1 MRDQEHARGR
11 TSIRSRPE
19 SPVGWTTSLFLF
31 GVPGS
36 ILVFTIHVLNPALVE
51 AGVPLVVS
59 FTLSLY
65 GVLFGLL
72 VATLICLRRSGYP
85 MTRDALVERLRL
97 RPLQGREW
105 WWVGGAVVLAFAADS
120 VLESTMRWMADTL
133 PLPIPDHLPSLFD
146 PREELS
152 LPPAEYFGVTL
163 EGRWIILVVYT
174 VSLVGNIVGEELWWR
189 GYVLPRQ
196 EQAFGRWA
204 WLVNGVLWV
213 VVFHAFMWWALPTL
227 LATGLLT
234 PLVAQRLRS
243 TWAAIVVHG
252 TGNALFLLLLLAGVL
267 EFGA

>member
-1 MRDQEHARGR
+1 MREQHQ
-11 TSIRSRPE
+11 TVPTTTNHPTE
-19 SPVGWTTSLFLF
+19 SPVGWGRSLLLF
-31 GVPGS
+31 GVPGVV
-36 ILVFTIHVLNPALVE
+36 LVVTVHLVNPVLVE

-72 VATLICLRRSGYP
+72 VATFVALRRSGHP
-85 MTRDALVERLRL
+85 MHRAALVERLRL
-97 RPLQGREW
+97 RPLRGREW
-105 WWVGGAVVLAFAADS
+105 WWVVGAVAVAFAADAA
-120 VLESTMRWMADTL
+120 LEPAMSWMADTV
-133 PLPIPDHLPSLFD
+133 PLPIPDHLPNLFD

-152 LPPAEYFGVTL
+152 LPPTEYLGVTL
-163 EGRWIILVVYT
+163 EGSWWILVVYAFG
-174 VSLVGNIVGEELWWR
+174 LVGNIIGEELWWR

-196 EQAFGRWA
+196 ELAFGARA
-204 WLVNGVLWV
+204 WIVNGVLWV
-213 VVFHAFMWWALPTL
+213 VVFHAFMWWAFPTL

-267 EFGA
+267 GAG